1 MSRHV
6 ATARSYVYR
15 LAVVKK
21 KNVYLDPDGR
31 GLPWAAQDSEL
42 SSKVYPPFD
51 VDLFLKAGEVLTGK
65 HNFMS
70 FSTKNLLKTGR
81 KINTDAEM
89 SVRVQRGSAMM
100 EEHREGVSNIIDYW
114 EVHFHGKSFLY
125 RQVRRMMGAMVMV
138 ARGKLSMEQLQYAL
152 DNPSL
157 HNPGQIEAL
166 PGFGLTLKEVSYP
179 ESVFNYNPYAP
190 EESTGDDQQTGTGD
204 CGDGGE
210 EPKVLLKET
219 VPVPPWAMSTSSDT
233 ISPFSSANA
242 VSMAG
247 SGNENSKLIGEGK
260 KSYEHMPNCRSD
272 VDSDR
277 NVENDDADSVA
288 TLTTDADAT
297 LPKIDSE
304 IHEVEDE
311 RSNVDLGSDS
321 IVAAGS
327 EKSEAKLTEDQEAK
341 NVASSQSSV
350 SQ

>member
-1 MSRHV
+1 M
-6 ATARSYVYR
+6 
-15 LAVVKK
+15 
-21 KNVYLDPDGR
+21 
-31 GLPWAAQDSEL
+31 
-42 SSKVYPPFD
+42 
-51 VDLFLKAGEVLTGK
+51 
-65 HNFMS
+65 
-70 FSTKNLLKTGR
+70 
-81 KINTDAEM
+81 
-89 SVRVQRGSAMM
+89 
-100 EEHREGVSNIIDYW
+100 
-114 EVHFHGKSFLY
+114 
-125 RQVRRMMGAMVMV
+125 
-138 ARGKLSMEQLQYAL
+138 
-152 DNPSL
+152 
-157 HNPGQIEAL
+157 
-166 PGFGLTLKEVSYP
+166 
-179 ESVFNYNPYAP
+179 FNYNPYAP
-190 EESTGDDQQTGTGD
+190 EESTGDDQQTGTED

-242 VSMAG
+242 VSIPG
-247 SGNENSKLIGEGK
+247 SGNENSKLIGESK
-260 KSYEHMPNCRSD
+260 QSYEHMLNCRSN

-297 LPKIDSE
+297 LPKTDSK
-304 IHEVEDE
+304 IHEVEYESEDE